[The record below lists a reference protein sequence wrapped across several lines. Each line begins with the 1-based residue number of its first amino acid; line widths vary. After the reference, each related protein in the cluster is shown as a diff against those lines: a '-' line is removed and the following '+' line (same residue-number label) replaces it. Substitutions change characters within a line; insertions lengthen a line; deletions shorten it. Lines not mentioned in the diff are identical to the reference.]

1 MNGSGTS
8 GDPWQVVTYSD
19 LTKVGIGYDPID
31 DLTYA
36 LDDYYELQN
45 DIDASASAS
54 GSGWLPIGTASTP
67 FRGYFDGGGFI
78 ISDIFIDRS
87 IVDVGLFG
95 YVTTSAGL
103 GGHVHDLGVTDVDIT
118 GSNSR
123 VAAIAGYCRLGLIED
138 CYATGVI
145 NNSSERTGG
154 IAGQLWQGGGEFGT
168 ALRCYSHVTINGGS
182 NYTGGLVGRNN
193 GVVED
198 CYSTGAVSNT
208 GGTVGGL
215 VGTTDATGTVT
226 DSYWDTQT
234 SGQSSSSGGT
244 GHTTSEMQTLSTFSA
259 WDIVDESSY
268 VNEEWFIDSGNDYPR
283 LGWQYEATSGIIIN
297 AESGTFTLTGQDA
310 GLLADR
316 NIIAESGNFSLS
328 GQDAELLTNRLIQ
341 ADSGTFILSGQ
352 EALLLAN
359 RIIDAESGSFNLSG
373 QDIEFILERTIN
385 AESGIFSLIGN
396 DANLIYSGIDKILN
410 AESGSFILTGFDA
423 ELIKN
428 SILDAESGIFNLI
441 GFDAE
446 LIWSGDTGII
456 GKVSVTI
463 ELLTPSSDIELS
475 SPSMKIKLESPKS
488 TINLSSPLATMELE

>member
-1 MNGSGTS
+1 MNGSGTV

-19 LTKVGIGYDPID
+19 LEKVGIGYDPID

-54 GSGWLPIGTASTP
+54 GSGWLPIGTAAAP
-67 FRGYFDGGGFI
+67 FRGYFDGGGFK

-95 YVTTSAGL
+95 YITTSAGV
-103 GGHVHDLGVTDVDIT
+103 GGHVHDLGVIDVDIT

-138 CYATGVI
+138 CYSTGVI

-168 ALRCYSHVTINGGS
+168 ALRCYSQVTINGGS

-226 DSYWDTQT
+226 DSYWDTTT

-244 GHTTSEMQTLSTFSA
+244 GHTTAEMQTLSTFSA
-259 WDIVDESSY
+259 WDIVDKSVY
-268 VNEEWFIDSGNDYPR
+268 TNEEWFIDSGNDYPR
-283 LGWQYEATSGIIIN
+283 LGWQYEAASGVVIN
-297 AESGTFTLTGQDA
+297 AESGTFSLSGQDA

-316 NIIAESGNFSLS
+316 LLSSELGTFSLSGQDTDLLADRLLEAEPGTFSLS
-328 GQDAELLTNRLIQ
+328 GQDALLLVDLVLNVET
-341 ADSGTFILSGQ
+341 GTFS
-352 EALLLAN
+352 
-359 RIIDAESGSFNLSG
+359 LSG
-373 QDIEFILERTIN
+373 QDVDLLADRLLN
-385 AESGIFSLIGN
+385 SESGTFSLSGQ
-396 DANLIYSGIDKILN
+396 DANLIYSAANKILN
-410 AESGSFILTGFDA
+410 AESGSFLLSGNDVSLSINRIMNAEPGDFLLVGFDA
-423 ELIKN
+423 QLIFR
-428 SILDAESGIFNLI
+428 GIS
-441 GFDAE
+441 D
-446 LIWSGDTGII
+446 II
-456 GKVSVTI
+456 GKVNVTMNLNI
-463 ELLTPSSDIELS
+463 QETTMDLIIQDT
-475 SPSMKIKLESPKS
+475 SMKLHIQD
-488 TINLSSPLATMELE
+488 TTMELE